1 MKEYITHSYEETQ
14 SLARELAS
22 GLKKNCVIGFI
33 GDLGAGKT
41 AFTAGFVEGLGIKAE
56 VSSPTFAICNVYSDG
71 GATVCHYDMY
81 RIDGFDSLYSTG
93 FFDYLD
99 GLSVT
104 AVEWSEN
111 IEEYLPEGSIR
122 IDICSVA
129 ENERRITITGDDRF
143 ADDTGD

>member
-1 MKEYITHSYEETQ
+1 MLCYISDSERATEEIAEK
-14 SLARELAS
+14 LAARLHP
-22 GLKKNCVIGFI
+22 GDVIAYTG
-33 GDLGAGKT
+33 GLGAGKT
-41 AFTAGFVEGLGIKAE
+41 AFTRGLARGLGCIGR
-56 VSSPTFAICNVYSDG
+56 VTSPTFAIVNRYDG
-71 GATVCHYDMY
+71 NTPLNHFDMY